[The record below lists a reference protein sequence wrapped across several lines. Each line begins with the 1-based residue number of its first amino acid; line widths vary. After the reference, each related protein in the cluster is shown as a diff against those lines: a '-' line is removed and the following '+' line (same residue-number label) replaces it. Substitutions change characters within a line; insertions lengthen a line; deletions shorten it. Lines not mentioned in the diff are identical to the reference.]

1 MAIISESKKR
11 APRGYGSTQFRYA
24 MTYVVI
30 TFVVLLILNIY
41 CSNISQR
48 LFYQSKETSMIEK
61 CQLASDEIAKLE
73 VLSPATV
80 AEIVGQM
87 ESLKI
92 TRLIVTDCSASVL
105 YDSAGQAVGTYVLLP
120 EILQALEIGRQSPDG
135 NDVFSWNYHSGV
147 MNSRAATPIICY
159 GTVAGCVY
167 MTEHDTTQ
175 GALIEG
181 LQNTLLRIT
190 LILEVILI
198 LFSLAFSNRFSRRL
212 SRIMAS
218 MRIIQE
224 GDYSHKVSMGGN
236 DELTVLGNEFNDL
249 TERLQTSEQKRS
261 RFVSDASHELK
272 TPLASIKLLTDSI
285 LQYDMDLDTV
295 REFVGDIGDEAERL
309 NRMTAKLLTLT
320 KAEGSTNEESEIIYM
335 APTVQ
340 RVARML
346 KQNAINAGISFS
358 LELENDSPVLIL
370 EDDLYQ
376 IVFNLMENGI
386 KYNTTGGSL
395 TVRLDRQED
404 NAVLEVRDTG
414 MGIPE
419 DAINHVFERF
429 YRVDKA
435 RSRQTGGTGLGLAI
449 VRTIV
454 RRNRGEIVVH
464 SSLGQGTAFTVT
476 FPIFDT
482 EVDKG

>member
-1 MAIISESKKR
+1 
-11 APRGYGSTQFRYA
+11 

-41 CSNISQR
+41 CSNISHM

-61 CQLASDEIAKLE
+61 CQLASDEIATLE
-73 VLSPATV
+73 VLNPATV
-80 AEIVGQM
+80 SSIVSQM

-92 TRLIVTDCSASVL
+92 TRLIVTDQRGVAL
-105 YDSAGQAVGTYVLLP
+105 YDSRQQDVGKYVLFP
-120 EILQALEIGRQSPDG
+120 EILQALRTSASAPEGY
-135 NDVFSWNYHSGV
+135 DVFSWNYHRGV
-147 MNSRAATPIICY
+147 IDSRAATPIVTY

-167 MTEHDTTQ
+167 ITEYDTAQ
-175 GALIEG
+175 GALISS
-181 LQNTLLRIT
+181 LQSTVLRIT
-190 LILEVILI
+190 LLLEIVVI
-198 LFSLAFSNRFSRRL
+198 LFSVLFSRTFSRRL
-212 SRIMAS
+212 SRIMNS

-224 GDYSHKVSMGGN
+224 GDYSHKVNMGGN
-236 DELTVLGNEFNDL
+236 DELTMLGNEFNDL

-285 LQYDMDLDTV
+285 LQYDMDQETT
-295 REFVGDIGDEAERL
+295 REFVRDIGSEAERL
-309 NRMTAKLLTLT
+309 NRMTEKLLTLT
-320 KAEGSTNEESEIIYM
+320 KTEGQSTEELEIIYM
-335 APTVQ
+335 APTVC

-346 KQNAINAGISFS
+346 RQNAIDAGITFQ

-386 KYNTTGGSL
+386 KYNISGGYLKVSL
-395 TVRLDRQED
+395 SREED
-404 NAVLEVRDTG
+404 NALLTITDTG

-419 DAINHVFERF
+419 EALGHIFERF

-435 RSRQTGGTGLGLAI
+435 RSRKSGGSGLGLAI
-449 VRTIV
+449 VRSIV
-454 RRNRGEIVVH
+454 LRNRGNIQVESV
-464 SSLGQGTAFTVT
+464 LDQGTTFTVS
-476 FPIFDT
+476 FPVFDT
-482 EVDKG
+482 EVDKQ